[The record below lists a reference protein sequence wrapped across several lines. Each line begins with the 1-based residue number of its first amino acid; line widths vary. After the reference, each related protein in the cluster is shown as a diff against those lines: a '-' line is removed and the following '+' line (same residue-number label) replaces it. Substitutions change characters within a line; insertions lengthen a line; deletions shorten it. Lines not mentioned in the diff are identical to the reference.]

1 MFKRFHQDDSSSEG
15 MGVGLALV
23 KELVTLHKGSI
34 SVSEKNTNQITFCAT
49 IPITKEAFAE
59 NEIVKQNKGSQET
72 ETILNKTIEK
82 NTVRHSVLV
91 VEDNLEIQEYI
102 ASNLNEVYNVFT
114 AENGEEGIKKAN
126 KELPDLV
133 ISDIMMPVTNGIEL
147 CNTIK
152 NDELTSHIPIILLTA
167 KVGEE
172 NEIEGFKTGAD
183 AYITKPFSIEK
194 LRVRVEKLIESRQKL
209 KEHFGKTFELNPEL
223 AITSTETNFLNRMQ
237 EVLDKHITDPELT
250 SEEFSKLMHMSR
262 TQLHRKLTSIVGMNT
277 TTFIRLQRLK
287 LACPLLKETDS
298 STSEIAYQVGFNSP
312 SYFTRCFKEVYGC
325 TPTEY
330 TLKQT

>member
-1 MFKRFHQDDSSSEG
+1 

-34 SVSEKNTNQITFCAT
+34 SVSEKNTNQITFCVT

-59 NEIVKQNKGSQET
+59 NEIVNQNKGSQET

-152 NDELTSHIPIILLTA
+152 ND
-167 KVGEE
+167 
-172 NEIEGFKTGAD
+172 
-183 AYITKPFSIEK
+183 
-194 LRVRVEKLIESRQKL
+194 
-209 KEHFGKTFELNPEL
+209 
-223 AITSTETNFLNRMQ
+223 
-237 EVLDKHITDPELT
+237 
-250 SEEFSKLMHMSR
+250 
-262 TQLHRKLTSIVGMNT
+262 
-277 TTFIRLQRLK
+277 
-287 LACPLLKETDS
+287 
-298 STSEIAYQVGFNSP
+298 
-312 SYFTRCFKEVYGC
+312 
-325 TPTEY
+325 
-330 TLKQT
+330 